1 MPIRNKITNNT
12 LHELKCRCMLLFFMD
27 VECSCHKIDQFIIFF
42 LETFYYLFER
52 IYAKIKLTFINCF
65 LLSDLGY
72 PLELVKLSG
81 YLYDI
86 VL

>member
-1 MPIRNKITNNT
+1 
-12 LHELKCRCMLLFFMD
+12 MLLFFMD
-27 VECSCHKIDQFIIFF
+27 VERSCHKIDQFIIFF
-42 LETFYYLFER
+42 LETFYYLFKR
-52 IYAKIKLTFINCF
+52 IYAKIELTFINCF
-65 LLSDLGY
+65 FLSDLWD